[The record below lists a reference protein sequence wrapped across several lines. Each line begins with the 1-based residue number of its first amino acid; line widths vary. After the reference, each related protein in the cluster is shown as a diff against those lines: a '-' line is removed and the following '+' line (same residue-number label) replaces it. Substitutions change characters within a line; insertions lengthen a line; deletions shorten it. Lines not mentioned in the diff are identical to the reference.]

1 MNLEALKEAI
11 LRRRGKGLDLNI
23 FLGGGP
29 EQLGEESEP
38 EELKDLAPD
47 VKDGGLMESEGEEEM
62 AEEGAAP
69 VVEGE
74 EHADAPQDKALIAK
88 MLDEYGK
95 SPMREKMKA
104 MKK

>member
-23 FLGGGP
+23 FLGG
-29 EQLGEESEP
+29 GEESEP

>member
-1 MNLEALKEAI
+1 MNLQALKEAI
-11 LRRRGKGLDLNI
+11 MRRRGKGLDLNI
-23 FLGGGP
+23 FLGGP
-29 EQLGEESEP
+29 EQLGEESES
-38 EELKDLAPD
+38 EELKDLAPE

-62 AEEGAAP
+62 AEEGAP
-69 VVEGE
+69 VQGE

-104 MKK
+104 MKKG